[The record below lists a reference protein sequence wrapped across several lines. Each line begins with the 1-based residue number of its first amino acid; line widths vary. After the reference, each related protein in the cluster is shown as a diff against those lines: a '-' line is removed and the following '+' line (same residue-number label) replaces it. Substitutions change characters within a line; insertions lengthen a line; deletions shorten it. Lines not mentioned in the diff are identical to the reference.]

1 MYGIGVSSF
10 AGLVH
15 LTAKRPKTMLVLGL
29 VTISVF
35 YVTRVYTTAPANL
48 YTSLTTV
55 WKQARHEQVTP
66 DSDGRLSMRP
76 GFHLGMVLPGTLSQ
90 TGSCKLNA
98 CTPLSVEQK
107 TISDRESIYHTG
119 R

>member
-1 MYGIGVSSF
+1 MYGIGITSF

-15 LTAKRPKTMLVLGL
+15 LTAYRPKTMLVLSL
-29 VTISVF
+29 VIISGF
-35 YVTRVYTTAPANL
+35 YVTRVYPTAPANP
-48 YTSLTTV
+48 YTSLTSV
-55 WKQARHEQVTP
+55 WKQARREQVTP
-66 DSDGRLSMRP
+66 DSDRRLSMRP
-76 GFHLGMVLPGTLSQ
+76 SFHLGMVPPGTLSH
-90 TGSCKLNA
+90 TGSCKLHA